1 MNPACPRFEFRT
13 APDRC
18 WLRRGDRRA
27 NVCFFRVLSVKLATG
42 ITKRPTETTMT
53 KALYGINVVEF
64 ESHLGA
70 AYAAMLLAEQ
80 GARAIKV
87 EPRGGSRLRGT
98 PHFHVLNRSKRPVEI
113 DFDAGASAGQIAE
126 LLRWADVVI
135 TGFTP
140 ARLAESHLDYE
151 SIRRINP
158 RAIALNMP
166 ALGSRGPDANFD
178 ANDDLVAAR
187 SGITGT
193 QWARSGDPV
202 ALTFPAASYSAGVM
216 AACAAASAI
225 IARGTDGVGQALE
238 VSLLAGA
245 FSLQTGGILRHE
257 KMTSLYHGPQ
267 DPLGP
272 IPCYRLF
279 EAADGKFLFAAC
291 GNSTFW
297 GKFTIAIDR
306 PDLVGDPRF
315 ENAPWGI
322 AAEHWQPLK
331 DIIEPIIRTKP
342 REEWLSILREADVP
356 CAPVMTRQ
364 EFIEHA
370 QVRALG
376 MRREVD
382 DPTLRHTI
390 QMGLPV
396 FLNDTPGE
404 IVGPAPDRGDRA
416 AMEWLRESK
425 HDAAP
430 ETSCEATQ
438 KRAPLDGVIVLD
450 FASYIAGSYG
460 PMILAQLGATVIK
473 IESLEGD
480 SFRHFGFGFL
490 GWNQGKRGLS
500 LNLASPEGRDIILGL
515 ADRADVVVENL
526 RPGRMRK
533 FGFDYESLAA
543 RNPRIIYI
551 SINAF
556 GNRGPD
562 YNQPGFDPLLQAR
575 SGVMAAQGGHHGH
588 PVYLTC
594 AICDYGAAML
604 SAFGCVLAIRAR
616 ELTGR
621 GQFCETSLL
630 QSAMAF
636 QAGEFIFYPGRPG
649 MENGTAEYRGR
660 SALARA
666 YQCRDTE
673 WLFISIIDKSGWDAL
688 RTALPTLPN
697 LSWSEASRESN
708 EGKLAASL
716 AEEFARLN
724 RSDALEMLAKNRVP
738 ASVVNHFKDL
748 FDDPQ
753 VVANELIATLPH
765 RDWGNVQQT
774 GMLTKFSAT
783 PGVIERA
790 GPALGE
796 HTDEVLRE
804 MLGYSTEKIAALRA

>member
-1 MNPACPRFEFRT
+1 M
-13 APDRC
+13 
-18 WLRRGDRRA
+18 
-27 NVCFFRVLSVKLATG
+27 S
-42 ITKRPTETTMT
+42 
-53 KALYGINVVEF
+53 KALDGINVVEF

-98 PHFHVLNRSKRPVEI
+98 PHFHVLNRSKRAVEI
-113 DFDAGASAGQIAE
+113 DFDAGASAGQVAE

-151 SIRRINP
+151 SIRRVNP

-187 SGITGT
+187 SGITGS
-193 QWARSGDPV
+193 QWARSGNPV

-216 AACAAASAI
+216 GASAAAAAI
-225 IARGTDGVGQALE
+225 FARGTDGSGQALE

-306 PDLVGDPRF
+306 PNLVGDPRF

-382 DPTLRHTI
+382 DPTLGHTI

-490 GWNQGKRGLS
+490 GWNQGKRCLS

-543 RNPRIIYI
+543 RNPRIIYM
-551 SINAF
+551 SVNAF

-604 SAFGCVLAIRAR
+604 SAFGCVLALRAR
-616 ELTGR
+616 ELCGR

-630 QSAMAF
+630 QSAIAF
-636 QAGEFIFYPGRPG
+636 QAGEFIFYPGRPDL
-649 MENGTAEYRGR
+649 EDSTVEKYV
-660 SALARA
+660 
-666 YQCRDTE
+666 CRDGE
-673 WLFISIIDKSGWDAL
+673 WLFISLASELDWNGLRAMFPEITNTTWAAAEAEPNDGALAAALAREFAKLSRTDAL
-688 RTALPTLPN
+688 AAL
-697 LSWSEASRESN
+697 
-708 EGKLAASL
+708 GKS
-716 AEEFARLN
+716 
-724 RSDALEMLAKNRVP
+724 RVP
-738 ASVVNHFKDL
+738 ATRVNHFRDL
-748 FDDPQ
+748 FDDSQ
-753 VVANELIATLPH
+753 VIANDLIAELPH
-765 RDWGNVQQT
+765 SDWGKVKQS
-774 GMLTKFSAT
+774 GMLMKFSAT
-783 PGVIERA
+783 PGTVERA
-790 GPALGE
+790 GPRLGE
-796 HTDEVLRE
+796 HTDEIIRE
-804 MLGYSTEKIAALRA
+804 YLGYSTDKIATLRAAGIIK